1 MFIDRFMQLKW
12 FTQFTFPIADAMQ
25 QYSIDVI
32 FVVTAMGDSSIFY
45 LYLLSK
51 FYNTI
56 DSLVYNTKLLN
67 NSQT

>member
-1 MFIDRFMQLKW
+1 MHRLQLKA
-12 FTQFTFPIADAMQ
+12 FPIADAMQ

-51 FYNTI
+51 FYSTI